1 MLANAF
7 TWLASHGGGSSLGI
21 NVSPDGLRGLCTTS
35 AAEPGDVLLEVPLAA
50 CLSASLRSTNDE
62 AGTVQPPACVEGMD
76 WTVQLA
82 CSLLAQRQASTGE
95 SYLDAWTEAPPLP
108 FFCDGDT
115 ERDEVLASGVDDRRV
130 FASEQLDLV
139 RAAAAEQDDTALA
152 EALSVPADFD
162 EALAI
167 VWSRAFRIRAPR
179 PIGSHYLL
187 IPVVDLANHEERPSA
202 VYAASPK
209 NGGVIRLHAAR
220 RLSPGAAVTISYG
233 EGDDAH
239 FVEQYGFVPHSNRL
253 NAVSLPLSTILQS
266 AEPPAGS
273 GADGPGDGN
282 GDVDLGGAWSAERL
296 REMGVED
303 DGAQLLAMNA
313 AAPSKE
319 LTATLRLLLTGQSIG
334 TLQGVDWAN
343 GEWDG
348 GRAGGFDEGDEAGAE
363 ATLRCV
369 SRAAT
374 REAARIV
381 EATPELDNPTE
392 AGAVLLALRRSRLRL
407 LESLSASA
415 DRLAGGFAQS
425 RAAEGGGGGGGASM
439 AARMALEAAMMEAEP
454 RPYPFSPK
462 QMESFAARE
471 WDWEASR
478 YGSSV

>member
-1 MLANAF
+1 MLSNVF
-7 TWLASHGGGSSLGI
+7 TWLSAQGGGSSLGI
-21 NVSPDGLRGLCTTS
+21 NVAPDGLRGLCTS
-35 AAEPGDVLLEVPLAA
+35 RAAEPGDVLLEVPLAC
-50 CLSASLRSTNDE
+50 CLSANLRSTNNE
-62 AGTVQPPACVEGMD
+62 AGTIQPPECVAEMD

-82 CSLLAQRQASTGE
+82 CSLLAQRKTPTGA
-95 SYLDAWTEAPPLP
+95 SYLDAWTEVPPLP
-108 FFCDGDT
+108 FFCDGDI
-115 ERDEVLASGVDDRRV
+115 ERDEAFASGVRDRRA
-130 FASEQLDLV
+130 FASKQLDLV
-139 RAAAAEQDDTALA
+139 RVAAAEQDDAALA
-152 EALSVPADFD
+152 EALRVGSDFD

-179 PIGSHYLL
+179 PIGSHYLM
-187 IPVVDLANHEERPSA
+187 IPVIDLANHDERPSA

-209 NGGVIRLHAAR
+209 NGGVIRLHASR
-220 RLSPGAAVTISYG
+220 RLSPGTAVTISYG
-233 EGDDAH
+233 DGDDAH
-239 FVEQYGFVPHSNRL
+239 FVEQYGFVPRSNRL

-266 AEPPAGS
+266 AEPPRTDAEGS
-273 GADGPGDGN
+273 LDGEEEGWEER
-282 GDVDLGGAWSAERL
+282 GGGGWTAERL

-303 DGAQLLAMNA
+303 DGAQLLAMHA

-319 LTATLRLLLTGQSIG
+319 LIATLRLLLTGQNIG
-334 TLQGVDWAN
+334 TLQGVDWTT

-348 GRAGGFDEGDEAGAE
+348 GRAGGFDEADDAGAE

-381 EATPELDNPTE
+381 EEAPELADPTE

-415 DRLAGGFAQS
+415 DRLAGGFERS
-425 RAAEGGGGGGGASM
+425 RAAGGGGGGGAGM
-439 AARMALEAAMMEAEP
+439 AARMALEAAVMEAEP
-454 RPYPFSPK
+454 RPFPFSPK

-478 YGSSV
+478 YV